1 MESLSVLYAKER
13 LRLSELAVTD
23 TPSGEYLRPVFGEG
37 PFSPQFMLIGE
48 APGAEETRLGKPF
61 VGKAGLQLD
70 SLLKEAGIE
79 RTCIYITNAVKYRPV
94 LRKQKT
100 CSNRTPTRDEIAMSM
115 ELLMA
120 EICLVNP
127 LVIAT
132 LGNVPLLSVL
142 TLAGEH
148 SRTVGEI
155 HGKPYPI
162 RVGSRDVML
171 FPLYHPASVIYNRS
185 LRPVLE
191 SDVRALKKAADGL
204 LSGRLIN
211 G

>member
-1 MESLSVLYAKER
+1 
-13 LRLSELAVTD
+13 
-23 TPSGEYLRPVFGEG
+23 
-37 PFSPQFMLIGE
+37 
-48 APGAEETRLGKPF
+48 
-61 VGKAGLQLD
+61 
-70 SLLKEAGIE
+70 
-79 RTCIYITNAVKYRPV
+79 
-94 LRKQKT
+94 
-100 CSNRTPTRDEIAMSM
+100 M

-142 TLAGEH
+142 TLAGEPR
-148 SRTVGEI
+148 RTVGEI
-155 HGKPYPI
+155 HGKPYPL
-162 RVGSRDVML
+162 RVASRDVML

-191 SDVRALKKAADGL
+191 SDVRALKKAADEL
-204 LSGRLIN
+204 LAGRLVN